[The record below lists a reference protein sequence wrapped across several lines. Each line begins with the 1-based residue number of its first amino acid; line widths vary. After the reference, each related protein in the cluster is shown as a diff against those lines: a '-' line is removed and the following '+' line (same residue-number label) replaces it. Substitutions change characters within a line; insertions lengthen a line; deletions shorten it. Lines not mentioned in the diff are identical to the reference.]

1 MMGITLCSTYNESTY
16 MYLISCDYIRGC
28 DKTGCSYNLTSM
40 NDNLTNTIQGSNSG
54 TIEIQGIAYY
64 LTVTDM
70 EGFVVESEEL
80 NFSDVNSCT
89 ISG

>member
-1 MMGITLCSTYNESTY
+1 
-16 MYLISCDYIRGC
+16 
-28 DKTGCSYNLTSM
+28 M
-40 NDNLTNTIQGSNSG
+40 NDNLTSPIQGSNSV

-70 EGFVVESEEL
+70 EGFVVQSEEL
-80 NFSDVNSCT
+80 NFSDVNSCV